1 MSWLSIVISMVVEVG
16 PLEDI
21 RENLVH
27 DITENLKIY
36 DWFKNLNAVEILNM
50 NGCWFGSDCDC
61 DYDSANIEVI
71 LKYLRNEYV

>member
-1 MSWLSIVISMVVEVG
+1 MVVEVG

-36 DWFKNLNAVEILNM
+36 DWYKNLNAVEILNM
-50 NGCWFGSDCDC
+50 NDCWFGSGCDC

>member
-1 MSWLSIVISMVVEVG
+1 M
-16 PLEDI
+16 
-21 RENLVH
+21 H

-50 NGCWFGSDCDC
+50 NDDCWFGSDCDC
-61 DYDSANIEVI
+61 GYDSANIEVI